1 MVKPLFRAHER
12 TSALLGELDSAEADA
27 VALRARVLFPAA
39 RVLAP
44 LIADE
49 VPSIGAFVPAGLLV
63 LCADV
68 ILASEGASPA
78 SAAETVSVT
87 P

>member
-1 MVKPLFRAHER
+1 MVKPLSRAHER
-12 TSALLGELDSAEADA
+12 TSALLGELESAVADA
-27 VALRARVLFPAA
+27 FALRARVFLPGA

-44 LIADE
+44 LIADGL
-49 VPSIGAFVPAGLLV
+49 PSIAAFVPAGSLV

-78 SAAETVSVT
+78 SAAETFSVT

>member
-12 TSALLGELDSAEADA
+12 TSALSGEFDSVDADE
-27 VALRARVLFPAA
+27 VALRARVFFPAA

-44 LIADE
+44 LIAGE
-49 VPSIGAFVPAGLLV
+49 VPSIAAFVPAGLLV
-63 LCADV
+63 VCADV
-68 ILASEGASPA
+68 ILASDGVSPA